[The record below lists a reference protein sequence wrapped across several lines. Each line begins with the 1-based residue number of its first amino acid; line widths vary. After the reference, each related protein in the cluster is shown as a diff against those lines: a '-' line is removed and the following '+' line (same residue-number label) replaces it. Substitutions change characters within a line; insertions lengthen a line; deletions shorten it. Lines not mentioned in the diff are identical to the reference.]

1 MIINFVGPAGKV
13 TRNYSVLSNYTPA
26 ARVST
31 SLNVAAGRNTI
42 TFVANNNVTATI
54 TAISLVSTLSST
66 NTIPVLSWTNGTGT
80 SATFTATLASGSYKL
95 LVLTTPY
102 GYVSIDDTINVSV
115 PPDAN
120 MARQTMSFNGG
131 NVTITGSN
139 LSPSSYITING
150 FRGNISSYGNSSVI
164 YNVPPFVTA
173 VTQSE
178 FNLQTVSLL
187 DNTKFG
193 FFSDQDISVS
203 NVSAA
208 FDNLINTMYGSPN
221 SQCWIGV
228 DAG

>member
-1 MIINFVGPAGKV
+1 M
-13 TRNYSVLSNYTPA
+13 
-26 ARVST
+26 
-31 SLNVAAGRNTI
+31 
-42 TFVANNNVTATI
+42 
-54 TAISLVSTLSST
+54 
-66 NTIPVLSWTNGTGT
+66 
-80 SATFTATLASGSYKL
+80 
-95 LVLTTPY
+95 
-102 GYVSIDDTINVSV
+102 
-115 PPDAN
+115 
-120 MARQTMSFNGG
+120 
-131 NVTITGSN
+131 
-139 LSPSSYITING
+139 
-150 FRGNISSYGNSSVI
+150 I